1 MASVEPAGENRCRER
16 VVGWEIAR
24 AAPGAVTTATAAD
37 SLAWQPLGDACTVA
51 AFVARQGIDPYA
63 GAIDLDAFD
72 WWYRVRLAGDAMPG
86 ARLVFEALAGR
97 AEVWI
102 DGDRRLE
109 AGNAFVP
116 WVIPL
121 HAGAREIVVRF
132 ASLGAALAARRPRP
146 RWKTR
151 LVAHQQLRWFR
162 TSLLGRMPGWC
173 PPVPTIGLAGPV
185 RIERDALLADRPVV
199 RTTLVEGR
207 GDVSCTARSLVVPEG
222 ATLVVAGV
230 RIALAV
236 TADAGGGARIDGAG
250 TVGAVAA
257 WWPHTHGAQPLHE
270 ATLELRV
277 AGTTHVVPLG
287 RIGFRSVRVDAP
299 AGDFAFVWNG
309 QRVFMRGAVWTPLD
323 LVAGC
328 ADAAALR
335 RALEQMRDAGMNMV
349 RVAGITTYE
358 SDTFHDLCD
367 ALGITVWQ
375 DAMFA
380 NMDYPA
386 GDAAFED
393 SVRAEMRA
401 LGARLAGRPSTAF
414 VCGSSE
420 VAQQVAMLGL
430 PPEVQSSALFDAVI
444 PEALAAALPDVP
456 YVPST
461 PWGGALPFHPHT
473 GIAHYY
479 GVGAYLRDPDDARRA
494 DVKFAAETLA
504 FSNVPEPVTVEALLG
519 DGEAPPTHP
528 RWKARV
534 PRDRGVGWDFE
545 DVREHY
551 VGRLFRVDPAALR
564 HADVTRWLALGRVAT
579 GAMMEHTFTEWR
591 RHGSSCAGG
600 LVFMLRD
607 PWPGAG
613 WGVVDAHGRPKAAW
627 FALRRV
633 LQPLA
638 LLVTD
643 EGLNGLA
650 LHVVNDRPE
659 TRTVDVSL
667 TLYRHGETVTCTGT
681 RRLTVAGGATLRID
695 GDALLERF
703 ADTTQAY
710 RFGPP
715 GHDVAVARMSDA
727 ATGAFLGDAF
737 HFPAG
742 PGTTIEPDVGLSAAA
757 RATGAGTWIVTLTAR
772 RLAQWV
778 WLETEGAEPLDN
790 YVHLAP
796 GVPREIAVRA
806 LPDARTDPS
815 RWRAHPLNAAAQA
828 KVTVGPAN

>member
-1 MASVEPAGENRCRER
+1 MTPAVPAGEMRASRE
-16 VVGWEIAR
+16 VTGWEIAR
-24 AAPGAVTTATAAD
+24 AAPGHPNAPQPAD
-37 SLAWQPLGDACTVA
+37 GLAWQALGDACTVA
-51 AFVARQGIDPYA
+51 SALARQGIDPYA

-72 WWYRVRLAGDAMPG
+72 WWYRVRLPDAAPAG
-86 ARLVFEALAGR
+86 ARLVFEALAGP

-102 DGDRRLE
+102 DGERRLE

-116 WVIPL
+116 RAVPL
-121 HAGAREIVVRF
+121 PAGAREIVVRF
-132 ASLGAALAARRPRP
+132 ASLATALAARRPRP

-151 LVAHQQLRWFR
+151 LVQHQQLRWFR

-173 PPVPTIGLAGPV
+173 PPIPTIGLAGPV
-185 RIERDALLADRPVV
+185 RIEAGALVAERPVV
-199 RTTLVEGR
+199 RTAFVDGR
-207 GDVSCTARSLVVPEG
+207 GDVFFAARTLVVPES
-222 ATLVVAGV
+222 ATLVVGGA

-236 TADAGGGARIDGAG
+236 GADGSGSARVEGSG
-250 TVGAVAA
+250 TVGTVAP
-257 WWPHTHGAQPLHE
+257 WWPHTHGAQPLHDV
-270 ATLELRV
+270 TLELRV
-277 AGTTHVVPLG
+277 DGAAHVVPLG
-287 RIGFRSVRVDAP
+287 RAGFRSVRVDAP

-309 QRVFMRGAVWTPLD
+309 RRVFMRGAVWTPLD
-323 LVAGC
+323 LVAGR
-328 ADAAALR
+328 AGAAALR

-349 RVAGITTYE
+349 RVAGITSYE
-358 SDTFHDLCD
+358 GDAFHDLCD
-367 ALGITVWQ
+367 ELGIAVWQ

-380 NMDYPA
+380 NMDYPG
-386 GDAAFED
+386 GDAAFVD
-393 SVRAEMRA
+393 SVRAEMRV

-414 VCGSSE
+414 LCGSSE

-430 PPEVQSSALFDAVI
+430 PAEAQSSPLFDAVI
-444 PEALAAALPDVP
+444 PETLAAALPDVP
-456 YVPST
+456 YAPST
-461 PWGGALPFHPHT
+461 PWGGALPFHPDT

-504 FSNVPEPVTVEALLG
+504 FSNVPEPATVEALLG

-528 RWKARV
+528 RWKARI

-545 DVREHY
+545 DVRDHY
-551 VGRLFRVDPAALR
+551 VGRLFGVDTAALR
-564 HADVTRWLALGRVAT
+564 HADVARWLALGRVAT
-579 GAMMEHTFTEWR
+579 GAMMEHTFGEWR

-627 FALRRV
+627 FALRRA

-659 TRTVDVSL
+659 ERVVDVSL

-681 RRLTVAGGATLRID
+681 KRVTVSGGATLRVD
-695 GDALLERF
+695 GDAILERF

-715 GHDVAVARMSDA
+715 GHDVAVARMTDA
-727 ATGAFLGDAF
+727 ATGAFLDDAF

-742 PGTTIEPDVGLSAAA
+742 PGARIEPDVGLAAEA
-757 RATGAGTWIVTLTAR
+757 RSTGEGTWVVTLTAR

-778 WLETEGAEPLDN
+778 WLETDGAEPLDN

-796 GVPREIAVRA
+796 GVPREIVVRA
-806 LPDARTDPS
+806 LPDARTEPS

-828 KVTVGPAN
+828 KVTVVPNA